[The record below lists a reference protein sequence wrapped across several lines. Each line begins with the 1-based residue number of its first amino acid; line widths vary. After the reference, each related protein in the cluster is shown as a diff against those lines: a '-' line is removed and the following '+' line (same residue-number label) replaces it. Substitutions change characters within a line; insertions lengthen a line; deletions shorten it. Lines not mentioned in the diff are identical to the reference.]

1 VPADARIS
9 LDVSQQ
15 PRIPP
20 GIGQAWVL
28 SSTNGVP
35 VVAERVID
43 AVPPAT
49 RSGVSDTTGTPILST
64 AWVFPAGSAAAGSD
78 EWIVL
83 FNPGSHPARVTMSAS
98 GIGQS
103 QAVDVGGPLPP
114 RSRRAIDLGV
124 AHPQAISVVDVTS
137 DVPIAVERA
146 QFTIGAPGLS
156 DSVGIPTAP

>member
-1 VPADARIS
+1 MPADARIS

-35 VVAERVID
+35 VVAELVID
-43 AVPPAT
+43 AVAPAA
-49 RSGVSDTTGTPILST
+49 RSGVSDTTGAPRLST
-64 AWVFPAGSAAAGSD
+64 GWVFPAGSAAAGAD

-83 FNPGSHPARVTMSAS
+83 FNPGTRPARVTVAAS
-98 GIGQS
+98 GAGRS
-103 QAVDVGGPLPP
+103 QPVAAGAALAAG
-114 RSRRAIDLGV
+114 SRRAIDIGV
-124 AHPQAISVVDVTS
+124 VHPQAISVIEVTS
-137 DVPIAVERA
+137 DVPIVAERA

-156 DSVGIPTAP
+156 DTVGIPAAP